1 MFDIL
6 FNFCL
11 WFYRYVGWCDCEVK
25 FVKELYLCEFF
36 FCDCLKWELK
46 RDIIGSL
53 DCNEEKEI
61 REMDR
66 CFWDVSDEFGI
77 LD

>member
-1 MFDIL
+1 MI
-6 FNFCL
+6 
-11 WFYRYVGWCDCEVK
+11 FYLIFVYDFIDMLDESDCEVK

>member
-1 MFDIL
+1 MI
-6 FNFCL
+6 
-11 WFYRYVGWCDCEVK
+11 FYLIFVYDFIDMLDDSDCEVK